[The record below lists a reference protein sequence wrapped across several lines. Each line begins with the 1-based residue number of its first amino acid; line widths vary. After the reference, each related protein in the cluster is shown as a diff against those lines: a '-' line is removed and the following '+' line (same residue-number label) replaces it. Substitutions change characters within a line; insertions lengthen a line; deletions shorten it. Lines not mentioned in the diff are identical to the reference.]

1 MSFTST
7 NKLPRSLFAVAG
19 GRALSFLGDEIALLA
34 IAFRASSRLGHF
46 GFAAVLIAGSLPLV
60 ALAGPAGLLVDRLRT
75 KPLLVV
81 VSLMQAAIC
90 GALAFAPSAALIPLV
105 ALLACGTAV
114 ISPAWQALVP
124 TIVSQEKMP
133 AALGLMQ
140 SSSAA
145 ASLAG
150 PAIGGLLVA
159 SFSFATPLLIDA
171 ASFVALA
178 IVGAMLS
185 VDRVPGAGKGVSWSA
200 VNAGFR
206 LIWHN
211 SMLRALLTSVLAF
224 VVTLGVVN
232 VSEIFFVR
240 TVLHAG
246 PAAYGLLG
254 VCTGAGTLITSAL
267 AEKISQRFVVPQRIF
282 IFSCAMLCV
291 TIFSFALTRTM
302 FFAVPLSFIIGVG
315 SALLNV
321 NAILLLS
328 THCDAD
334 TRGRVFAATQG
345 MISAGTI
352 VAVAIGGC
360 LLTVFAPSIVIIGGS
375 IASLIALALTAGP
388 VLRSAT
394 STEVESNAAL
404 LAPAMP

>member
-1 MSFTST
+1 M
-7 NKLPRSLFAVAG
+7 FAIAG
-19 GRALSFLGDEIALLA
+19 GRAISFLGDEIALLA

-81 VSLMQAAIC
+81 VSLMQAVIC
-90 GALAFAPSAALIPLV
+90 AALAFAPSGALIPLV

-124 TIVSQEKMP
+124 TIVAKEKLP

-178 IVGAMLS
+178 FVAALLS
-185 VDRVPGAGKGVSWSA
+185 VDRIPGGAGTGVSWRA
-200 VNAGFR
+200 VNAGFH

-211 SMLRALLTSVLAF
+211 PMLRALLTSVMAF
-224 VVTLGVVN
+224 ILTLGVVN

-240 TVLHAG
+240 TVLRAG

-254 VCTGAGTLITSAL
+254 VCTGLGTLVTSAF
-267 AEKISQRFVVPQRIF
+267 AQKIAQRFTRPERTF
-282 IFSCAMLCV
+282 IFSCVLLCV
-291 TIFSFALTRTM
+291 TLFSFAMSRTL
-302 FFAVPLSFIIGVG
+302 FIAAPLSFVIGVG

-321 NAILLLS
+321 NAVLLLS

-352 VAVAIGGC
+352 VAVGTGGL
-360 LLTVFAPSIVIIGGS
+360 LLTVFAPATVIVGGS
-375 IASLIALALTAGP
+375 LASLAALALTAGA
-388 VLRSAT
+388 VLRVAQPLG
-394 STEVESNAAL
+394 ERVELPVS
-404 LAPAMP
+404 

>member
-1 MSFTST
+1 
-7 NKLPRSLFAVAG
+7 
-19 GRALSFLGDEIALLA
+19 LA

-46 GFAAVLIAGSLPLV
+46 GFAAVLIGGSLPLV

-81 VSLMQAAIC
+81 VSLLQAAIC
-90 GALAFAPSAALIPLV
+90 TALAFAPSAALIPLV

-114 ISPAWQALVP
+114 ISPAWQALVT
-124 TIVSQEKMP
+124 TIVAKEKLP
-133 AALGLMQ
+133 AALGVMQ

-159 SFSFATPLLIDA
+159 YLSFTTPLLIDA

-178 IVGAMLS
+178 VVAALLS
-185 VDRVPGAGKGVSWSA
+185 VDRVPGADKGVSWAA

-206 LIWHN
+206 IIWHN
-211 SMLRALLTSVLAF
+211 SMLRALLTSVMAF
-224 VVTLGVVN
+224 ILTLGVVN

-254 VCTGAGTLITSAL
+254 VGTGVGTLITSAFSQ
-267 AEKISQRFVVPQRIF
+267 KISQRFVVPQRTF
-282 IFSCAMLCV
+282 IFSCALLCV
-291 TIFSFALTRTM
+291 TLFGFALTRTM
-302 FFAVPLSFIIGVG
+302 FIAAPLSFVIGVG
-315 SALLNV
+315 SALLNI

-352 VAVAIGGC
+352 VAVAVGGC
-360 LLTVFAPSIVIIGGS
+360 LLTVFSPSTVIIGGS
-375 IASLIALALTAGP
+375 IASLVALALTAGP
-388 VLRSAT
+388 VLQVPTTR
-394 STEVESNAAL
+394 EELVEAA
-404 LAPAMP
+404 A